1 MTTQYRD
8 VGVDLD
14 AADAIKTRI
23 GAAVGTTRT
32 ALVRGAFGGFGGMFA
47 LPEGYRR
54 PLLVMSTD
62 GVGTKVLVAVAAD
75 RHQGIGEDL
84 VNHSV
89 NDILVHG
96 ARPIAFQDYLAL
108 GRLDAEVVTAVVDGI
123 ARGCREHAMSLT
135 GGETAQLP
143 DLYAPGCYDLAGTI
157 LGVVDEPD
165 ALHGDRV
172 RAGDVVV
179 GYEASGLH
187 TNGYTLAR
195 RVVFDTLGLSP
206 TDRFPEHDGTVAD
219 VLLAVH
225 RSYYRAAR
233 PALGLVH
240 ALAHVT
246 GGGIPGNLVRV
257 LPPDCRATI
266 ESNAWPEPALFGV
279 LRRAGEIEEQEMRR
293 VFNLGLGFLAVV
305 PAEAAERVR
314 AAATRADVRTW
325 VVGAI
330 AHGDREVLFR

>member
-8 VGVDLD
+8 VGVDID

-89 NDILVHG
+89 NDVLVHG

-108 GRLDAEVVTAVVDGI
+108 GTLDGAVVTAIVDGI
-123 ARGCREHAMSLT
+123 ARGCREHVMSLT

-143 DLYAPGCYDLAGTI
+143 DLYAPGHYDLAGTI

-172 RAGDVVV
+172 RAGDVVI

-187 TNGYTLAR
+187 TNGYSLAR

-206 TDRFPEHDGTVAD
+206 MDPFPEHDASVAD

-225 RSYYRAAR
+225 RTYYRAVR

-266 ESNAWPEPALFGV
+266 ELGAWPEPPLFGV
-279 LRRAGEIEEQEMRR
+279 LRRAGGIEEREMRR
-293 VFNLGLGFLAVV
+293 VFNLGLGFLAVA
-305 PAEAAERVR
+305 PAGAAETVR
-314 AAATRADVRTW
+314 SAATRVEVRTW
-325 VVGAI
+325 VVGTI
-330 AHGDREVLFR
+330 GRGDREVVFR

>member
-14 AADAIKTRI
+14 ATDAIKTRI
-23 GAAVGTTRT
+23 GAAVHTTRT
-32 ALVRGAFGGFGGMFA
+32 AFARGAFGGFGGMVA
-47 LPEGYRR
+47 LPGGYRR

-62 GVGTKVLVAVAAD
+62 GVGTKVLVAVAAE
-75 RHQGIGEDL
+75 RHGGIGEDL

-96 ARPIAFQDYLAL
+96 ARPVAFQDYLAL
-108 GRLDAEVVTAVVDGI
+108 GRLDGEVVTALVDGI

-143 DLYAPGCYDLAGTI
+143 DLYAPGHYDLAGTI
-157 LGVVDEPD
+157 LGVVDEPEV
-165 ALHGDRV
+165 LHGDRV
-172 RAGDVVV
+172 RPGDVVV
-179 GYEASGLH
+179 GYAASGLH
-187 TNGYTLAR
+187 TNGYSLAR

-206 TDRFPEHDGTVAD
+206 DDLFPEHDATVAD

-225 RSYYRAAR
+225 RSYDRAVR

-257 LPPDCRATI
+257 LPPGCRAAI
-266 ESNAWPEPALFGV
+266 ESSAWPEPPLFRV
-279 LRRAGEIEEQEMRR
+279 LRRAGGVGEPEMRR
-293 VFNLGLGFLAVV
+293 VFNLGLGFLAVA
-305 PAEAAERVR
+305 PANAVESIR
-314 AAATRADVRTW
+314 AAATRANVSTW

-330 AHGDREVLFR
+330 EPGDREVFFR